1 MRKKWNKYFRPRKG
15 FIACPKL
22 MINELARSP
31 TRSGNIYYANN
42 EQTSIAVFIAV
53 FCFTHAE
60 HNLIKLHFD
69 GEINSA
75 II

>member
-1 MRKKWNKYFRPRKG
+1 
-15 FIACPKL
+15 

-69 GEINSA
+69 GEINNA